1 MTSRRT
7 ALDQIH
13 LSRRAVLGA
22 GATATL
28 AYSLGLTRSRGLLVA
43 SQEMDSI
50 TWISPRATLE
60 VLDDYAYWTAL
71 EMGYFDDLQTEME
84 PGIAEATSGGKA
96 VAEGQAD
103 MSYVSPGVFSALLD
117 AGTPLVSAWHHVA
130 QETFD
135 FAVPKGSDITEVS
148 QLEGMRV
155 ALGDPG
161 WTLITDP
168 MFAQAGVDPASIQYV
183 MAGATW
189 AQAVDQGQADASL
202 CWEGLRAQWAAT
214 GFDYDYILGKN
225 WSVFPSN
232 SYQIRRSDFEDE
244 SLHDLYIRYLRG
256 WAMGMEFGYWN
267 PRAAT
272 QITMAQ
278 EEIGPALNET
288 FEDKAVAVES
298 MWQNAQ
304 IYRGD
309 WENREG
315 WGWHDL
321 ESWQTYFDQLAE
333 LGQIEN
339 EIVAEDV
346 CKNDFIAGANDFDV
360 EQVKADALAYE
371 LNDEFA
377 AVPIPE
383 DAGFTEADFE
393 G

>member
-71 EMGYFDDLQTEME
+71 EMGYFGDLQTEME

-161 WTLITDP
+161 WTLITD
-168 MFAQAGVDPASIQYV
+168 AG
-183 MAGATW
+183 
-189 AQAVDQGQADASL
+189 
-202 CWEGLRAQWAAT
+202 
-214 GFDYDYILGKN
+214 DYRLWYEA
-225 WSVFPSN
+225 
-232 SYQIRRSDFEDE
+232 RS
-244 SLHDLYIRYLRG
+244 
-256 WAMGMEFGYWN
+256 
-267 PRAAT
+267 
-272 QITMAQ
+272 
-278 EEIGPALNET
+278 
-288 FEDKAVAVES
+288 
-298 MWQNAQ
+298 
-304 IYRGD
+304 
-309 WENREG
+309 REG
-315 WGWHDL
+315 
-321 ESWQTYFDQLAE
+321 
-333 LGQIEN
+333 
-339 EIVAEDV
+339 V
-346 CKNDFIAGANDFDV
+346 
-360 EQVKADALAYE
+360 
-371 LNDEFA
+371 
-377 AVPIPE
+377 
-383 DAGFTEADFE
+383 
-393 G
+393 